1 MINNKFDDYLNLLNY
16 NFSKYKF
23 IVFVW
28 NSWSW
33 KSSYIKKLI
42 KENKSLS
49 DNIIIVDEIFD
60 FIDYL
65 KYFFSFLK
73 KKQFIIASHIS
84 INYFYILSFLWKVK
98 YIKTD
103 EHHNKICNY
112 LQCNNYKFSN
122 NVVRKYIKSFSS
134 TYTDIDIILE
144 NYKWDNF
151 DDAFYKFIKFNKVK
165 LTWNK
170 NNK

>member
-23 IVFVW
+23 IVFIW

-33 KSSYIKKLI
+33 KSSYIKRLI
-42 KENKSLS
+42 KENKSLNN
-49 DNIIIVDEIFD
+49 NIVIIDEIFD
-60 FIDYL
+60 ILDYF
-65 KYFFSFLK
+65 KFFLIFFK

-103 EHHNKICNY
+103 EHHIKICNY
-112 LQCNNYKFSN
+112 LQCKKMRFTNK
-122 NVVRKYIKSFSS
+122 VVSKYIKWFSS

-144 NYKWDNF
+144 NYNWSDF
-151 DDAFYKFIKFNKVK
+151 DEAFYKFTKFNRVK

-170 NNK
+170 YNK